1 MPLRPRS
8 AATDSRPARAVWR
21 GMLCAGWLIGAGI
34 VTAMAADRELL
45 GEAAAPRLEW
55 RSIDDVV
62 MGGVSS
68 SAARTAADGVLRFS
82 GTVSLENNG
91 GFASIRSEPVKLDL
105 GAAQGLRLRV
115 KGGDKRFKLNLKTD
129 AEFDTVQY
137 QAPFTAPQEWATVT
151 LPFSA
156 FKAVFRGRPVPG
168 APTLDPARIETLGFL
183 ISDRQEGP
191 FLLEISSITV
201 YTSP

>member
-1 MPLRPRS
+1 
-8 AATDSRPARAVWR
+8 VWR
-21 GMLCAGWLIGAGI
+21 ATRCAGWLIGTGI
-34 VTAMAADRELL
+34 VTAMATDRELL
-45 GEAAAPRLEW
+45 GEAAAPRLKW

-68 SAARTAADGVLRFS
+68 SAARIVADGVLRFS

-91 GFASIRSEPVKLDL
+91 GFASIRSEPVRLDL
-105 GAAQGLRLRV
+105 RGALGLRLRV

-137 QAPFTAPQEWATVT
+137 QAPFTAPQDWATVT
-151 LPFSA
+151 LPFSV
-156 FKAVFRGRPVPG
+156 FRPVFRGRPLPG
-168 APTLDPARIETLGFL
+168 APALDPVRIVTLGFL

-191 FLLEISSITV
+191 FLLEIAAITA
-201 YTSP
+201 YTEPERP